1 MKAKEYL
8 RQVMKLDKMISTREL
23 QCEEIRTRIEGVSA
37 ITYDKPSIQS
47 SISGDNIN
55 LYDAL
60 IGKENEIKAIIL
72 DYEQTR
78 DEIVA
83 AIYMLENV
91 QHAVLLEKR
100 YLEYDKDSF
109 REKRFE
115 EIAVEMK
122 YSYDRI
128 VHMHGEAL
136 KEMQKLIN
144 SNKKKQVSIQ

>member
-144 SNKKKQVSIQ
+144 SNKKAS

>member
-8 RQVMKLDKMISTREL
+8 RQVMKLDKMIASREL
-23 QCEEIRTRIEGVSA
+23 QCEEIRNRLEGVTA
-37 ITYDKPSIQS
+37 ITYDKPSVQS
-47 SISGDNIN
+47 SVGGDNIN

-60 IGKENEIKAIIL
+60 IAKENEIKAIIL
-72 DYEQTR
+72 DCEQTR
-78 DEIVA
+78 DEIVT
-83 AIYMLENV
+83 AIYMLDNI
-91 QHAVLLEKR
+91 QYSALLVKR

-115 EIAVEMK
+115 QIAVEMG
-122 YSYDRI
+122 YSYDRV

-144 SNKKKQVSIQ
+144 KNKKQVSIQ

>member
-55 LYDAL
+55 LYDVL

-144 SNKKKQVSIQ
+144 SNKKVS

>member
-8 RQVMKLDKMISTREL
+8 RQVMKLDKMISAREL

-144 SNKKKQVSIQ
+144 SNKKAS

>member
-91 QHAVLLEKR
+91 QYAVLLEKR

-144 SNKKKQVSIQ
+144 SNKKQVSIQ

>member
-8 RQVMKLDKMISTREL
+8 RQVIKLDKMISTREL

-144 SNKKKQVSIQ
+144 SNKKAS

>member
-144 SNKKKQVSIQ
+144 SNKKQVSIQ

>member
-1 MKAKEYL
+1 
-8 RQVMKLDKMISTREL
+8 MKLDKMISTREL

-144 SNKKKQVSIQ
+144 SNKKAS

>member
-1 MKAKEYL
+1 MA
-8 RQVMKLDKMISTREL
+8 EL
-23 QCEEIRTRIEGVSA
+23 
-37 ITYDKPSIQS
+37 
-47 SISGDNIN
+47 
-55 LYDAL
+55 
-60 IGKENEIKAIIL
+60 KENEIKAIIL

-144 SNKKKQVSIQ
+144 SNKKAS